1 LAFQRSAVLISTE
14 TRCCPT
20 LSTLSCIHN
29 HFQLGRHRL
38 TADQQ
43 RAARNA
49 AFRTWREVAG
59 FASAA

>member
-1 LAFQRSAVLISTE
+1 MLISTE